1 MTTKIKAMI
10 PALLFAATLFAQQ
23 NIPAQLDAFF
33 KKAEKNGYSGSVL
46 VSKGDEI
53 LLSKGYGFQDR
64 ASGKKQTDQTVFSV
78 GSITKQFTG
87 AAILKLQDMGKLSV
101 TDPLS
106 KYFPEAPADKKDITL
121 HQCLTHTAGFPDA
134 FGDDYEQVDAAAFMQ
149 MAFENELIAPP
160 GTEHHYSNVGYSVL
174 GIIVEKVSGKGYEQ
188 FLRENLWLP
197 AGMKKTGYLAPG
209 HKPADLAVG
218 YRNGKR
224 WGTALDRPWLPDGP
238 GWHLRANGGVLSTAG
253 DMYLWYKAINSD
265 IILSEKARNQYFT
278 PHVSETPDEGGT
290 HYGYGWVI
298 DNAPGMGRIIW
309 HNGGNGVY
317 NAFMGFAPDAKVCV
331 VISSNSNDKI
341 ADDYSQVVS
350 QILSGNYQAMA
361 DKTIADLS
369 GKYRLPDG
377 ATFAVRFDE
386 LDHLIVNANTPAL
399 FRTFIV
405 NGDENPVEMQAQ
417 TQKTQSMMEQ
427 LLAGNYQSFA
437 EARKVP
443 EPVVR
448 RNQSEIWA
456 DYQKEYGKVKS
467 IEALGSAARP
477 RFNAVLTML
486 NFHFEKETRCF
497 TFIWRDGVL
506 DDIRDESLLEKD
518 YEAQGNLE
526 FLARNNQ
533 QTIRFNAD
541 KSLTIIHKG
550 KETQAVK

>member
-1 MTTKIKAMI
+1 MKLLI
-10 PALLFAATLFAQQ
+10 PALLFAATVFAQQ

-46 VSKGDEI
+46 VSKGNEI

-64 ASGKKQTDQTVFSV
+64 ESGKKQTDQTVFSV

-101 TDPLS
+101 NDPLS
-106 KYFPEAPADKKDITL
+106 KYFPEAPADKKSITL

-134 FGDDYEQVDAAAFMQ
+134 FGDDYEQVDAAGFMQ
-149 MAFENELIAPP
+149 MVFENELIAPP
-160 GTEHHYSNVGYSVL
+160 GTEHHYSNVGYSIL

-224 WGTALDRPWLPDGP
+224 WGTALDHPWMADGP
-238 GWHLRANGGVLSTAG
+238 GWHLRANGGVLSTVG
-253 DMYLWYKAINSD
+253 DMHLWYKALQGNT
-265 IILSEKARNQYFT
+265 ILSEKARNQYFT
-278 PHVSETPDEGGT
+278 PHVSETPDESGT
-290 HYGYGWVI
+290 HYAYGWVI
-298 DNAPGMGRIIW
+298 DNDPGLGRIIW

-331 VISSNSNDKI
+331 VISSNANDKI
-341 ADDYSQVVS
+341 SDDYSLVVS
-350 QILSGNYQAMA
+350 KMLNGAYKSLD
-361 DKTIADLS
+361 DKTVADLS

-377 ATFAVRFDE
+377 ATFTVRFNE
-386 LDHLIVNANTPAL
+386 LDRLIVNANTPAL
-399 FRTFIV
+399 FRTFIT
-405 NGDENPVEMQAQ
+405 NGDENPADMLAQ
-417 TQKTQSMMEQ
+417 TQKTQTMMEQ
-427 LLAGNYQSFA
+427 LLAGNYQPFA

-467 IEALGSAARP
+467 IEALGSATRP

-506 DDIRDESLLEKD
+506 DDIRNESVLEKD
-518 YEAQGNLE
+518 YVPQGDLQ
-526 FLARNNQ
+526 FFAGNNQ
-533 QTIRFNAD
+533 QTIQFNVD
-541 KSLTIIHKG
+541 KSLTIKQKG
-550 KETQAVK
+550 KETKAAK